1 MFAGRWNHIGQ
12 RVIYTA
18 DSLAHAIEETL
29 VHSESGRILAR
40 NLLVMRIE
48 PLEKATDLQGAAA
61 PGDSGGPA
69 FIEVDGKTYLA
80 GIGFGT
86 DDTNGDGKVSLEEYK
101 AAQAQGW
108 MFIAMG
114 ADKIKVADVDPMFR
128 GAFAGVPVDAQ
139 GYVTEAAWN
148 GSAESRFK
156 AADKNGDGFLSAEE
170 LMASMGPP
178 Q

>member
-1 MFAGRWNHIGQ
+1 
-12 RVIYTA
+12 
-18 DSLAHAIEETL
+18 
-29 VHSESGRILAR
+29 
-40 NLLVMRIE
+40 MRKMIAVAA
-48 PLEKATDLQGAAA
+48 LIAAA
-61 PGDSGGPA
+61 TISVGQAQAQDLMSFA
-69 FIEVDGKTYLA
+69 
-80 GIGFGT
+80 
-86 DDTNGDGKVSLEEYK
+86 DTNMDGKVSLDEYK
-101 AAQAQGW
+101 AFLAQGW